1 MTKTQLDTMRQ
12 DFADTDSAVRAL
24 SADPADRARGQADE
38 EGWSIPIL
46 AELTQDQMRALGLY
60 MSSPRRP
67 DETGRNF
74 AEPAAFILNPAGEVQ
89 VVDVSNAPFARPD
102 LDSLLDGIEV
112 IQKEDYPV
120 RGIAGS

>member
-12 DFADTDSAVRAL
+12 DFADTDSAVWAL
-24 SADPADRARGQADE
+24 SAVPADRARGQSDE

-46 AELTQDQMRALGLY
+46 AELTQDQMRALRLY
-60 MSSPRRP
+60 MSSPRSP
-67 DETGRNF
+67 DETDRNF
-74 AEPAAFILNPAGEVQ
+74 AEPDAFLLNREEEVR

-102 LDSLLDGIEV
+102 LDSLLDGIEF

-120 RGIAGS
+120 RGIIGS